1 MMSVTKRGK
10 SWEVRY
16 RDSQG
21 VHRSKAFRTQASAK
35 KYERAMTDA
44 LELGSWT
51 NPDFGHLTVSQVNA
65 EFMKSK
71 SNLKPKS
78 IAALESTWRCHI
90 EPRFGKVKISKITVR
105 DIHHWVTS
113 SAMGEDASVS
123 SGRIIKALTQLS
135 QILDFAVDMQY
146 LSKNPARKS
155 DGTLSKISLPKTD
168 KTRPVITLS
177 TEELKRLSKEC
188 GEYQSLILLSGTI
201 GLRWAEIVGLQAQ
214 DLDLESGN
222 LMVTR
227 TLSEVNGYFHE
238 STPKSG
244 QTRVVSIPSFLI
256 PKLKELVNGAR
267 DTDLVFRTKKG
278 TPLLNS
284 NFKRSVLNPAIKRAG
299 VPRITFHDLR
309 HTAATNAISKGANP
323 VLVAGMLGHSDPSL
337 TLRRYAHYLP
347 ADQKNLASLISD
359 DFLVEKAISII

>member
-1 MMSVTKRGK
+1 M
-10 SWEVRY
+10 
-16 RDSQG
+16 
-21 VHRSKAFRTQASAK
+21 
-35 KYERAMTDA
+35 
-44 LELGSWT
+44 
-51 NPDFGHLTVSQVNA
+51 
-65 EFMKSK
+65 
-71 SNLKPKS
+71 
-78 IAALESTWRCHI
+78 
-90 EPRFGKVKISKITVR
+90 
-105 DIHHWVTS
+105 
-113 SAMGEDASVS
+113 
-123 SGRIIKALTQLS
+123 
-135 QILDFAVDMQY
+135 
-146 LSKNPARKS
+146 
-155 DGTLSKISLPKTD
+155 
-168 KTRPVITLS
+168 
-177 TEELKRLSKEC
+177 
-188 GEYQSLILLSGTI
+188 
-201 GLRWAEIVGLQAQ
+201 RWAEIVGLQAQ

-256 PKLKELVNGAR
+256 PMLKELVNGVK
-267 DTDLVFRTKKG
+267 DTDLVFSTKKG